1 MNILYTAFNGK
12 ENSSKILLDN
22 IKVLNENKLYLKNSY
37 STSVKQLEN
46 KIKSDNYDLIISFG
60 QMPLELDNIKIEIVG
75 KNQEQIYESN
85 FEYLQLKDKL
95 EKNNYKTEISRDAGN
110 WYCNNIFFNGLKYIK
125 ENNLKCKMIFIHI
138 PFIDKISNIEDLS
151 KLFNEK

>member
-1 MNILYTAFNGK
+1 MEILYTAFNGK
-12 ENSSKILLDN
+12 LNSSKILLDK
-22 IKVLNENKLYLKNSY
+22 IKTSNKLYLRNSFV
-37 STSVKQLEN
+37 TSVKQLKN
-46 KIKSDNYDLIISFG
+46 KIKLDNYDLIVSFG
-60 QMPLELDNIKIEIVG
+60 QAPLEQDNIKIEIVG
-75 KNQEQIYESN
+75 KNQDQIYESN

-151 KLFNEK
+151 KLF

>member
-60 QMPLELDNIKIEIVG
+60 QMPLEQDNIKIEIVG

-95 EKNNYKTEISRDAGN
+95 EKNNYKTKISRDAGN

-138 PFIDKISNIEDLS
+138 PFVDKISNIEDLS

>member
-1 MNILYTAFNGK
+1 MVIILEILYTAFNGK
-12 ENSSKILLDN
+12 LNSSKILLDK
-22 IKVLNENKLYLKNSY
+22 IKTSKKLYLRNSFV
-37 STSVKQLEN
+37 TSVKQLKN
-46 KIKSDNYDLIISFG
+46 KIKLDNYDLIVSFG
-60 QMPLELDNIKIEIVG
+60 QAPLEQDNIKIEIVG
-75 KNQEQIYESN
+75 KNQDQIYESN

-151 KLFNEK
+151 KLF

>member
-22 IKVLNENKLYLKNSY
+22 IKVLNENKLYLKNSFF
-37 STSVKQLEN
+37 TSVKQLKN
-46 KIKSDNYDLIISFG
+46 KIKLDSYDLIISFG
-60 QMPLELDNIKIEIVG
+60 QAPLEQDNIKIEIVG
-75 KNQEQIYESN
+75 KNQDQIYESN

-151 KLFNEK
+151 KLF

>member
-1 MNILYTAFNGK
+1 MVIILEILYTAFNGK
-12 ENSSKILLDN
+12 LNSSKILLDK
-22 IKVLNENKLYLKNSY
+22 IKTSNKLYLRNSFV
-37 STSVKQLEN
+37 TSVKQLKN
-46 KIKSDNYDLIISFG
+46 KIKLDNYDLIVSFG
-60 QMPLELDNIKIEIVG
+60 QAPLEQDNIKIEIVG
-75 KNQEQIYESN
+75 KNQDQIYESN

-151 KLFNEK
+151 KLF

>member
-151 KLFNEK
+151 KLF